1 MRKAMSIKLQ
11 KANLHRTPERFDS
24 KLRHCIIPG
33 RDPRL
38 DQDPAFAPAKISNYD
53 ASTRKHWSQ
62 HFPGCPPP
70 PIPCGSFKQFEA
82 HINDGC
88 NQQGED

>member
-38 DQDPAFAPAKISNYD
+38 DQDPAFAPAKISKYD
-53 ASTRKHWSQ
+53 AATRRNWSSR
-62 HFPGCPPP
+62 FTSPPP
-70 PIPCGSFKQFEA
+70 PIPNFATIEEFD
-82 HINDGC
+82 NYV
-88 NQQGED
+88 NTP